1 MSDTNTDKVQK
12 AYIAYYGRPAD
23 PTGLTHWV
31 SQLDSGVT
39 FDVMLQAFGASAE
52 AVNLF
57 GNKTPTETIQTLF
70 QQILG
75 RLPDMGGLAFY
86 VGKLEDGSM
95 TSITIAQNVFD
106 GATGNDAKTVTNKLA
121 VAKAFNLQLDTSAEK
136 AAYAG
141 DAAIVVLRDMLT
153 KVKWSTYV
161 ELFDVVTSTSVIAS
175 LVATAVESNVPEV
188 QNFVVTASSG
198 NYIISNQANK
208 VLSFKSGVTY
218 TFDLSDASLG
228 AHPLRFSTVIDGT
241 HNSGVEYLTGVIVSG
256 VTLGTGASVSISV
269 TESTPENL
277 YYYCTNHAGMGAA
290 IGVSDVTNLST
301 DVANTVA
308 QLVYANG
315 VPSSNDIQAI
325 DLIGIRSE
333 TDLFI

>member
-39 FDVMLQAFGASAE
+39 FDVMLQAFGASDE

-57 GNKTPTETIQTLF
+57 GNKTPAETIQTLF

-75 RLPDMGGLAFY
+75 RLPDTGGLAFY

-95 TSITIAQNVFD
+95 TGITIAQNVFD
-106 GATGNDAKTVTNKLA
+106 GATGDDAKMVTNKLA
-121 VAKAFNLQLDTSAEK
+121 VANAFNSQLDTTLEK
-136 AAYAG
+136 EAYAG
-141 DAAIVVLRDMLT
+141 DAAVVTLRGMLA
-153 KVKWSTYV
+153 KVTEQTNL
-161 ELFDVVTSTSVIAS
+161 ELFDVDTSIAS
-175 LVATAVESNVPEV
+175 LVATAAGVESNETEV
-188 QNFVVTASSG
+188 QNFVVTASGG

-208 VLSFKSGVTY
+208 ALAFKSGFTY
-218 TFDLSDASLG
+218 TLDLSDVSLG
-228 AHPLRFSTVIDGT
+228 AHPLRLSTVIDGT
-241 HNSGVEYLTGVIVSG
+241 HNSGDEYLTEVIVSG
-256 VTLGTGASVSISV
+256 VQGRAGASISISV

-290 IGVSDVTNLST
+290 IDVSNVTNLNADT
-301 DVANTVA
+301 ANTA
-308 QLVYANG
+308 ALLIYADG
-315 VPSSNDIQAI
+315 VPSSNEFQVI
-325 DLIGIRSE
+325 DLIGISSE
-333 TDLFI
+333 AELFI